1 MTENRHVTPILKG
14 RQKAPKVRHYMAMT
28 PKQLRAAIKRLD
40 LTQVAAARALGVAP
54 RTMRQWIAGDARIA
68 EPAARLLAVWLAHP
82 ELLPGPT
89 QTQAA
94 RRTGRR

>member
-1 MTENRHVTPILKG
+1 MTESRHITPILKG

-68 EPAARLLAVWLAHP
+68 EPAARLLAVWLAP
-82 ELLPGPT
+82 PLVLLRTAPT
-89 QTQAA
+89 PAS

>member
-1 MTENRHVTPILKG
+1 
-14 RQKAPKVRHYMAMT
+14 MAMT

>member
-1 MTENRHVTPILKG
+1 
-14 RQKAPKVRHYMAMT
+14 MAMT
-28 PKQLRAAIKRLD
+28 PKQLRTTIKRLG

-82 ELLPGPT
+82 ELLSR
-89 QTQAA
+89 QAATQAA
-94 RRTGRR
+94 RRKGRR